1 MKRRIISL
9 ILAMSMLICMSN
21 FGIVNSQGEENNDVD
36 ISENVILPEFQ
47 NKATEQPVDTTPE
60 PTELTFTQEP
70 VETPESS
77 EPQEAIPTPKLIDN
91 NAAQNFSRQIEIKVT
106 SQDGTIVTNA
116 DVSVDEEHSVSD

>member
-36 ISENVILPEFQ
+36 VSENVTLPEFED
-47 NKATEQPVDTTPE
+47 KVTKQPVDTTPE

-77 EPQEAIPTPKLIDN
+77 KPQETIPSPALLDN
-91 NAAQNFSRQIEIKVT
+91 NAGEEFSRQIEIKIAT
-106 SQDGTIVTNA
+106 QDGIIVSNA
-116 DVSVDEEHSVSD
+116 DVSVD

>member
-36 ISENVILPEFQ
+36 VSENVTLPEFED
-47 NKATEQPVDTTPE
+47 KVTKQPVDTTPE

-77 EPQEAIPTPKLIDN
+77 RNRRKLFLHLRCWIIM
-91 NAAQNFSRQIEIKVT
+91 QVKNFHVR
-106 SQDGTIVTNA
+106 
-116 DVSVDEEHSVSD
+116 